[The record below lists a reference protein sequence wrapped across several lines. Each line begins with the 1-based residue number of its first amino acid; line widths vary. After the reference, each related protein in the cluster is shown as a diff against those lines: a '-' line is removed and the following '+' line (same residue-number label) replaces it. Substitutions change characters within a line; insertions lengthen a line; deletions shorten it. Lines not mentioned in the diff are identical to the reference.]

1 LENKKSKNTV
11 DKNKKNFGV
20 ITREWKK
27 GDLVK
32 VMDFDITGLP
42 SPYYGVVLGDGDKE
56 QMKIFPCL
64 SIYSLSDARSLIA
77 EVYKLELISAAR

>member
-1 LENKKSKNTV
+1 LEKKKSKIPR
-11 DKNKKNFGV
+11 NKIKKKFGV

-42 SPYYGVVLGDGDKE
+42 SPYYGFVMGDGDEE
-56 QMKIFPCL
+56 QMKIFPCVTV
-64 SIYSLSDARSLIA
+64 YSLSDHHKLTA
-77 EVYKLELISAAR
+77 EVYKLELVSAAK

>member
-1 LENKKSKNTV
+1 
-11 DKNKKNFGV
+11 
-20 ITREWKK
+20 
-27 GDLVK
+27 
-32 VMDFDITGLP
+32 MDFDITGLP